1 MAYFHGAKAS
11 KRGTSIL
18 TPVTADSCIHLI
30 VGTAPA
36 HMVNGKVNEPV
47 YASSYS
53 EAVEAVGY
61 SDDWKKYDICE
72 EIYTSFK
79 LYQNGPIIMVN
90 VLDPKKH
97 LAGET
102 EAADMKLSGGILD
115 LPLEAL
121 ADKVVVKGYRKD
133 ETGTGESGAGESGAE
148 ETQET
153 KAADVEYKRGVDY
166 ELLYTDDVLRLERIE
181 GGAIASDDE
190 TLNIKYNAVDPSKV
204 TKKDIIGG
212 YDINTKKSGGFEL
225 VDFIF
230 PKFRV
235 IPTVFLAPNFSHDSE
250 VAAVM
255 AAKAEAVNGLFK
267 GKAIIDI
274 DTAEAATYTEAV
286 EWKTKKN
293 IVQPSELLV
302 WPMLSLGGRIFHY
315 STQLAGLMAKT
326 DAAEDMGGGT
336 PCESASNKTL
346 QIDSLVL
353 EDGTEVLLDLTKANY
368 LNSQGIITGLNFIG
382 GFVSWGNESACY
394 PSNTDVTDYFYNVSR
409 MFQWV
414 GNSVI
419 LSVWSKVDRNLR
431 PRLIESI
438 TQSLNI
444 WLNGLASEERILGGR
459 IEFLE
464 AENPVTDLMAG
475 IAHFHIYLTPC
486 SPAKELDF
494 VLEYDISYLEV
505 LFE

>member
-1 MAYFHGAKAS
+1 MAYFHGARAS
-11 KRGTSIL
+11 KRGTSIS

-36 HMVNGKVNEPV
+36 HMVDGKVNEPV
-47 YASSYS
+47 YVSSYA
-53 EAVEAVGY
+53 EAVEAMGY

-79 LYQNGPIIMVN
+79 LYQNGPIVIVN

-97 LAGET
+97 LTGET
-102 EAADMKLSGGILD
+102 DATDMRLSGGVLD

-121 ADKVVVKGYRKD
+121 ADKVVVKGYSTED
-133 ETGTGESGAGESGAE
+133 TLT
-148 ETQET
+148 
-153 KAADVEYKRGVDY
+153 DEYKRGVDY
-166 ELLYTDDVLRLERIE
+166 ELLYTDEVLRLERIE
-181 GGAIASDDE
+181 GGAIASDNA

-212 YDINTKKSGGFEL
+212 YDINTKKSSGFEL

-250 VAAVM
+250 VAAIM
-255 AAKAEAVNGLFK
+255 AAKAESINGLFK
-267 GKAIIDI
+267 GVAIIDV
-274 DTAEAATYTEAV
+274 DTTEATTYTEAV

-302 WPMLSLGGRIFHY
+302 WPMLTLGGRVFHY

-326 DAAEDMGGGT
+326 DADEDLGKET

-346 QIDSLVL
+346 QIDGMALA
-353 EDGTEVLLDLTKANY
+353 DGTEVLLDLTKANY

-382 GFVSWGNESACY
+382 GFVSWGNETACY
-394 PSNTDVTDYFYNVSR
+394 PSNTDVTDYFYCVSR

-419 LSVWSKVDRNLR
+419 LSMWSKVDRGLK
-431 PRLIESI
+431 PRLVESVV
-438 TQSLNI
+438 QSLNI
-444 WLNGLASEERILGGR
+444 WLNGLTADEVILGGR

-464 AENPVTDLMAG
+464 EENPVTDLMAG
-475 IAHFHIYLTPC
+475 IAHFHIYLTPP

-494 VLEYDISYLEV
+494 VLEYDVSYLET
-505 LFE
+505 LFAA

>member
-1 MAYFHGAKAS
+1 MAYFHGARAS
-11 KRGTSIL
+11 KRGTSIS

-36 HMVNGKVNEPV
+36 HMVDGKVNEPV
-47 YASSYS
+47 YVSSYT
-53 EAVEAVGY
+53 EAVEAMGY

-79 LYQNGPIIMVN
+79 LYQNGPIVIVN

-97 LAGET
+97 LTGET
-102 EAADMKLSGGILD
+102 DATDMRLSGGVLD

-121 ADKVVVKGYRKD
+121 ADKVVVKGYSTED
-133 ETGTGESGAGESGAE
+133 TLT
-148 ETQET
+148 
-153 KAADVEYKRGVDY
+153 DEYKRGVDY
-166 ELLYTDDVLRLERIE
+166 ELLYTDEVLRLERIE
-181 GGAIASDDE
+181 GGAIASDNA

-212 YDINTKKSGGFEL
+212 YDINTKKSSGFEL

-250 VAAVM
+250 VAAIM
-255 AAKAEAVNGLFK
+255 AAKAESINGLFK
-267 GKAIIDI
+267 GVAIIDV
-274 DTAEAATYTEAV
+274 DTTEATTYTEAV

-302 WPMLSLGGRIFHY
+302 WPMLTLGGRVFHY

-326 DAAEDMGGGT
+326 DADEDLGKET

-346 QIDSLVL
+346 QIDGMALA
-353 EDGTEVLLDLTKANY
+353 DGTEVLLDLTKANY

-382 GFVSWGNESACY
+382 GFVSWGNETACY
-394 PSNTDVTDYFYNVSR
+394 PSNTDVTDYFYCVSR

-419 LSVWSKVDRNLR
+419 LSMWSKVDRGLK
-431 PRLIESI
+431 PRLVESVV
-438 TQSLNI
+438 QSLNI
-444 WLNGLASEERILGGR
+444 WLNGLTADEVILGGR

-464 AENPVTDLMAG
+464 EENPVTDLMAG
-475 IAHFHIYLTPC
+475 IAHFHIYLTPP

-494 VLEYDISYLEV
+494 VLEYDVSYLET
-505 LFE
+505 LFAA

>member
-11 KRGTSIL
+11 KRGTSIS

-47 YASSYS
+47 YVSSYA

-79 LYQNGPIIMVN
+79 LYQNGPVVIVN

-97 LAGET
+97 LAQ
-102 EAADMKLSGGILD
+102 EAEAEDLKLSGGILD

-121 ADKVVVKGYRKD
+121 ADEVVVKGYGAGRQD
-133 ETGTGESGAGESGAE
+133 PGETGAE
-148 ETQET
+148 GTQ
-153 KAADVEYKRGVDY
+153 AADLEYVRGIDY
-166 ELLYTDDVLRLERIE
+166 ELLYTDGVLRLERME
-181 GGAIASDDE
+181 GGAIASD
-190 TLNIKYNAVDPSKV
+190 TAVLNIRYRAVDPSKV

-212 YDINTKKSGGFEL
+212 YDIHTKKSSGFEL
-225 VDFIF
+225 VDFVF

-235 IPTVFLAPNFSHDSE
+235 VPTIFLAPNFSHDSE
-250 VAAVM
+250 VAAIM
-255 AAKAEAVNGLFK
+255 AAKVESVNGLFK
-267 GKAIIDI
+267 GKAIIDV
-274 DTAEAATYTEAV
+274 DTSEARTYTEAV
-286 EWKTKKN
+286 EWKNKKN
-293 IVQPSELLV
+293 ISQPSELLV
-302 WPMLSLGGRIFHY
+302 WPMLTLGGRTFHY

-326 DAAEDMGGGT
+326 DADEDMGGGT

-346 QIDSLVL
+346 QTDGLVL
-353 EDGTEVLLDLTKANY
+353 EDGTEVLLDLVKANY

-382 GFVSWGNESACY
+382 GFVSWGNETACY
-394 PSNTDVTDYFYNVSR
+394 PANTDVTDYFYNVSR

-414 GNSVI
+414 GNSII
-419 LSVWSKVDRNLR
+419 LSMWSKVDRNLR
-431 PRLIESI
+431 PRLVESI
-438 TQSLNI
+438 TESLNI
-444 WLNGLASEERILGGR
+444 WLNGLTAEERILGGR

-464 AENPVTDLMAG
+464 EENPVTDLMAG
-475 IAHFHIYLTPC
+475 IAHFHVFLTPC

-494 VLEYDISYLEV
+494 VLEYDISYLET
-505 LFE
+505 LFAA

>member
-11 KRGTSIL
+11 KRGTSIS

-47 YASSYS
+47 YVSSYT
-53 EAVEAVGY
+53 EAVEAMGY

-79 LYQNGPIIMVN
+79 LYQNGPIVIIN
-90 VLDPKKH
+90 VLDPAKH
-97 LAGET
+97 LTRET
-102 EAADMKLSGGILD
+102 DAEDMRLSGGVLD

-121 ADKVVVKGYRKD
+121 ADKVVVKGYS
-133 ETGTGESGAGESGAE
+133 TE
-148 ETQET
+148 ETLT
-153 KAADVEYKRGVDY
+153 DEYKRGVDY
-166 ELLYTDDVLRLERIE
+166 ELLYTDEVLRLERIE
-181 GGAIASDDE
+181 GGAITSDNA

-212 YDINTKKSGGFEL
+212 YDINTKKSSGFEL

-250 VAAVM
+250 VAAIM
-255 AAKAEAVNGLFK
+255 AAKAESINGLFK
-267 GKAIIDI
+267 GKAIIDV
-274 DTAEAATYTEAV
+274 DTTEATTYTEAV
-286 EWKTKKN
+286 EWKNKNN

-302 WPMLSLGGRIFHY
+302 WPMLTLGGRVFHY

-326 DAAEDMGGGT
+326 DANEDLGKGT

-346 QIDSLVL
+346 QIDGMVL

-382 GFVSWGNESACY
+382 GFVSWGNETACY
-394 PSNTDVTDYFYNVSR
+394 PSNTDVTDYFYCVSR

-419 LSVWSKVDRNLR
+419 LSMWSKVDRGLK
-431 PRLIESI
+431 PRLVESVV
-438 TQSLNI
+438 QSLNI
-444 WLNGLASEERILGGR
+444 WLNGLTAEEVILGGR

-464 AENPVTDLMAG
+464 EENPVTDLMAG
-475 IAHFHIYLTPC
+475 IAHFHISLTPP

-494 VLEYDISYLEV
+494 VLEYDISYLET